1 MIIIKYMNCI
11 NDKSINN
18 IQDIIII
25 VYNSRVFN
33 FSFNLHSVRS
43 INYYSNI
50 KLVLFINYY

>member
-11 NDKSINN
+11 DDKLIHN

-33 FSFNLHSVRS
+33 FSFNISS
-43 INYYSNI
+43 EIQI
-50 KLVLFINYY
+50 ITQI

>member
-1 MIIIKYMNCI
+1 MIIIKYMNYI
-11 NDKSINN
+11 NDKLVNN

-33 FSFNLHSVRS
+33 FSFNLNSVRS
-43 INYYSNI
+43 TNYYSNI

>member
-11 NDKSINN
+11 DDKVVNN

-25 VYNSRVFN
+25 VYNRVFN
-33 FSFNLHSVRS
+33 FSFNLNSVRS
-43 INYYSNI
+43 TNYYSNI

>member
-11 NDKSINN
+11 DDKLVNN

-25 VYNSRVFN
+25 VYNIRVFN
-33 FSFNLHSVRS
+33 FSFNLHSVR
-43 INYYSNI
+43 ITNYYSNI

>member
-1 MIIIKYMNCI
+1 MNYI
-11 NDKSINN
+11 DNKLVNN

-33 FSFNLHSVRS
+33 FSFNLNSVRN

-50 KLVLFINYY
+50 KLILLINYY

>member
-1 MIIIKYMNCI
+1 MNCI
-11 NDKSINN
+11 NDKLVNN

-33 FSFNLHSVRS
+33 FSFNLNSVRNT
-43 INYYSNI
+43 NYYSNI

>member
-11 NDKSINN
+11 DDKLVNN

-33 FSFNLHSVRS
+33 FSFNLNSVRN

-50 KLVLFINYY
+50 KFILFINYY